1 MVEMVSAQ
9 NAGIYD
15 ADQAAA
21 TPTPTSFRTSCQE
34 VLRPA
39 VIR

>member
-21 TPTPTSFRTSCQE
+21 TPTPTSFRTWCQE